1 MTAPGALVFAAAD
14 ALGPWLDGYAVAAL
28 EDPDGGGWSATCKIA
43 VRARE
48 RSGVD
53 VAREQVITIAIP
65 GAAAAPTS
73 ALARVLVEASAAL
86 ERWAVAFD
94 RGPLI
99 ELAAAVAAAAE
110 RGEVGP

>member
-1 MTAPGALVFAAAD
+1 VTAPGALVFAAAD

-28 EDPDGGGWSATCKIA
+28 EDPEGGWSATCKIA
-43 VRARE
+43 ARARE
-48 RSGVD
+48 RSGAD

-86 ERWAVAFD
+86 ERWGVAFD
-94 RGPLI
+94 RGPLV
-99 ELAAAVAAAAE
+99 ELAAALAAAVE

>member
-14 ALGPWLDGYAVAAL
+14 ALGPWLDGYAVAAI
-28 EDPDGGGWSATCKIA
+28 EDPDGGWSATCKIA